1 MLNNRLTNDAKAALQ
16 YAQNAAQKFHH
27 NYVGTEHLL
36 LGLVLNKEGMA
47 GMLLEELGL
56 TPENV
61 SRAIEQH
68 VGWGKEQPDRLSL
81 TPRTKRAME
90 MAVRE
95 ANRLEQSYVGTEHM
109 LFGIL
114 EEGSGLAV
122 QILEDMDIEPEM
134 VLQRLGELMNDPAV
148 ENGEGEKA
156 DPNGI
161 NLLQF
166 GRDLNEWARQ
176 GKIDPVIGRDQEIS
190 RVIQILSRRTKNN
203 PVLIGAPGV
212 GKTAIAEGLAQRII
226 SGSVPDIL
234 LDKRIFSLDLT
245 SIVAGTKYRGE
256 FEERIKKILEAIEK
270 DDSII
275 LFIDEIHQL
284 IGAGA
289 VEGAMDAANI
299 LKPALAR
306 GDLQC
311 IGATTLDE
319 YKKHFEKDAALAR
332 RFQPVLVGEPSED
345 DAIAILFGLRDRY
358 EAFHKARITDE
369 AVRAAVKLSARY
381 ISDRYLPDKAIDVMD
396 EAAARVRMKVYAP
409 TGELQQLE
417 QKLAD
422 IKKEKEAALAG
433 EDFEKC
439 ASLRDEG
446 KKVSSEISVLQKE
459 KKQHDDEKLVV
470 TEDDIAD
477 VVSMWTGVP
486 VQQITET
493 ESQRLLHLEEELHKR
508 VISQNDAVT
517 AVAKAVRRARAG
529 LKDANRPIGSFLFL
543 GPSGVGKT
551 ELARTLAAQL
561 FGSADNMI
569 RIDMSEFMEKY
580 SVSRLVGAPPGYVGY
595 EEGGELTDAVREKPY
610 SVILFDEVEKASS
623 DFFNLL
629 LQVLDEGRLTDSKG
643 RTVDFRNTVII
654 MTSNLGASH
663 LKPSAPVMGFAA
675 AGGDAKK
682 DQEAAFKAAQHEIL
696 GDVKRFFRPE
706 FLNRIDEIIVFK
718 PLQQEDLRQIVDIM
732 LEDLTKR
739 LEEKGIAMDWT
750 TAADDVLVKDGTDFA
765 YGARPLKRAIQKQVE
780 DPISEMLL
788 GGEVKEGNK
797 IHVDAPD
804 KKKLVFT
811 TDK

>member
-1 MLNNRLTNDAKAALQ
+1 MMNNRFTNDAKAVLQ
-16 YAQNAAQKFHH
+16 YAQEAAQKFHH
-27 NYVGTEHLL
+27 DYVGTEHIL
-36 LGLVLNKEGMA
+36 LGLVLNTDGIA
-47 GMLLEELGL
+47 GLLLNQLGL

-61 SRAIEQH
+61 TRAIEQH
-68 VGWGKEQPDRLSL
+68 VGWGQDTPSKLRL

-90 MAVRE
+90 LAVRE
-95 ANRLEQSYVGTEHM
+95 ANRLEQNYVGTEHM
-109 LFGIL
+109 LAGIL
-114 EEGSGLAV
+114 EEGSGMAV
-122 QILEDMDIEPEM
+122 QILEDMDIDPDL
-134 VLQRLGELMNDPAV
+134 VSQRLSELMNDPAV
-148 ENGEGEKA
+148 EGGDAVAAKNGS
-156 DPNGI
+156 D
-161 NLLQF
+161 LSQF
-166 GRDLNEWARQ
+166 GRDLNEWAKK
-176 GKIDPVIGRDQEIS
+176 GKIDPVIGREKEIS

-226 SGSVPDIL
+226 NGNVPDSL
-234 LDKRIFSLDLT
+234 LDKRIFSLDLA

-256 FEERIKKILEAIEK
+256 FEERIKRILDVIEQ
-270 DDSII
+270 DDTII

-311 IGATTLDE
+311 IGATTIDE

-332 RFQPVLVGEPSED
+332 RFQPVLVGEPTED
-345 DAIAILFGLRDRY
+345 DAMAILFGLRDRY
-358 EAFHKARITDE
+358 EAFHKARITDD
-369 AVRAAVKLSARY
+369 AVKAAVKLSARY

-409 TGELQQLE
+409 SHELQDLE

-422 IKKEKEAALAG
+422 INKEKEAALAG

-439 ASLRDEG
+439 ASLRDAG
-446 KKVSSEISVLQKE
+446 KKVSSEISALQKE

-470 TEDDIAD
+470 TENDIAD

-508 VISQNDAVT
+508 VISQDDAVT

-551 ELARTLAAQL
+551 ELARTLATQL

-663 LKPSAPVMGFAA
+663 LKPSGPVMGFST
-675 AGGDAKK
+675 GGDSAKDREASFEVAKK
-682 DQEAAFKAAQHEIL
+682 EIMA
-696 GDVKRFFRPE
+696 DVKRFFRPE

-718 PLQQEDLRQIVDIM
+718 PLEQKDLRQIVDI
-732 LEDLTKR
+732 LLKDLTKR
-739 LEEKGIAMDWT
+739 LGEKGIAMDWT
-750 TAADDVLVKDGTDFA
+750 TAADDILVKEGTDFA
-765 YGARPLKRAIQKQVE
+765 YGARPLKRAIQKLVE

-788 GGEVKEGNK
+788 SGDVKDGNT
-797 IHVDAPD
+797 IHVDSLD

-811 TDK
+811 TE

>member
-1 MLNNRLTNDAKAALQ
+1 MMNNRLTNDAKAVLR
-16 YAQNAAQKFHH
+16 YAQEVAQKFHH
-27 NYVGTEHLL
+27 DYVGTEHIL
-36 LGLVLNKEGMA
+36 LGLVLNTDGIA
-47 GMLLEELGL
+47 GLLLNQLGL

-61 SRAIEQH
+61 TRAIEQH
-68 VGWGKEQPDRLSL
+68 VGWGQDSPTKLRL

-90 MAVRE
+90 LAVRE
-95 ANRLEQSYVGTEHM
+95 ANRLEQNYVGTEHM
-109 LFGIL
+109 LAGIL
-114 EEGSGLAV
+114 EEGSGMAV
-122 QILEDMDIEPEM
+122 QILEDMDIDSDL
-134 VLQRLGELMNDPAV
+134 VSQRLSELMNDPAV
-148 ENGEGEKA
+148 EGGDAVPSKNGS
-156 DPNGI
+156 D
-161 NLLQF
+161 LSQF
-166 GRDLNEWARQ
+166 GRDLNEWAKQ
-176 GKIDPVIGRDQEIS
+176 GKIDPVIGREKEIS

-226 SGSVPDIL
+226 TGNVPDSL
-234 LDKRIFSLDLT
+234 LDKRIFSLDLA

-256 FEERIKKILEAIEK
+256 FEERIKRILDTIEE

-311 IGATTLDE
+311 IGATTIDE

-332 RFQPVLVGEPSED
+332 RFQPVLVGEPTED
-345 DAIAILFGLRDRY
+345 DAMAILFGLRDRY
-358 EAFHKARITDE
+358 EAFHKAHITDE
-369 AVRAAVKLSARY
+369 AVKAAVKLSSRY

-409 TGELQQLE
+409 SHELQDLE

-422 IKKEKEAALAG
+422 INKEKEAALAG

-439 ASLRDEG
+439 ASLRDAG
-446 KKVSSEISVLQKE
+446 KKVSSEISALQKE

-470 TEDDIAD
+470 TENDIAD

-493 ESQRLLHLEEELHKR
+493 ESQRLLHLEAELHKR
-508 VISQNDAVT
+508 VISQDDAVT

-663 LKPSAPVMGFAA
+663 LKPSGPVMGFST
-675 AGGDAKK
+675 GGDSAKDREASFAVAKK
-682 DQEAAFKAAQHEIL
+682 EIMA
-696 GDVKRFFRPE
+696 DVKRFFRPE

-718 PLQQEDLRQIVDIM
+718 PLEQKDLRQIVDI
-732 LEDLTKR
+732 LLKDLTKR
-739 LEEKGIAMDWT
+739 LGEKGVALDWT
-750 TAADDVLVKDGTDFA
+750 TAADDVLVEEGTDFA
-765 YGARPLKRAIQKQVE
+765 YGARPLKRAIQKLVE
-780 DPISEMLL
+780 DPIAEMLL
-788 GGEVKEGNK
+788 SSSVKEGNT
-797 IHVDAPD
+797 IHVDSLD

-811 TDK
+811 TE

>member
-1 MLNNRLTNDAKAALQ
+1 MMNNRLTNDAKAVLQ
-16 YAQNAAQKFHH
+16 YAQEAAQKFHH
-27 NYVGTEHLL
+27 DYVGTEHIL
-36 LGLVLNKEGMA
+36 LGLVLNTDGIA
-47 GMLLEELGL
+47 GLLLNQLGL

-61 SRAIEQH
+61 TRAIEQH
-68 VGWGKEQPDRLSL
+68 VGWGQDSPTKLRL

-90 MAVRE
+90 LAVRE
-95 ANRLEQSYVGTEHM
+95 ANRLEQNYVGTEHM
-109 LFGIL
+109 LAGIL
-114 EEGSGLAV
+114 EEGSGMAV
-122 QILEDMDIEPEM
+122 QILEDMDIDPDL
-134 VLQRLGELMNDPAV
+134 VSQRLSELMNDPAV
-148 ENGEGEKA
+148 EGGDAVPSKNGS
-156 DPNGI
+156 D
-161 NLLQF
+161 LSQF
-166 GRDLNEWARQ
+166 GRDLNEWAKQ
-176 GKIDPVIGRDQEIS
+176 GKIDPVIGREKEIS

-226 SGSVPDIL
+226 TGNVPDSL
-234 LDKRIFSLDLT
+234 LDKRIFSLDLA

-256 FEERIKKILEAIEK
+256 FEERIKRILDTIEQ

-289 VEGAMDAANI
+289 VEGVMDAANI

-311 IGATTLDE
+311 IGATTIDE

-332 RFQPVLVGEPSED
+332 RFQPVLVGEPTED
-345 DAIAILFGLRDRY
+345 DAMAILFGLRDRY

-369 AVRAAVKLSARY
+369 AVKAAVKLSARY

-409 TGELQQLE
+409 SHELQDLE

-422 IKKEKEAALAG
+422 INKEKEVALAG

-439 ASLRDEG
+439 ASLRDAG
-446 KKVSSEISVLQKE
+446 KKVSSEISALQKE

-470 TEDDIAD
+470 TENDIAD

-493 ESQRLLHLEEELHKR
+493 ESQRLLHLEAELHKR
-508 VISQNDAVT
+508 VISQDDAVT

-663 LKPSAPVMGFAA
+663 LKPSGPVMGFST
-675 AGGDAKK
+675 GGDSAKDREASFAVAKK
-682 DQEAAFKAAQHEIL
+682 EIMA
-696 GDVKRFFRPE
+696 DVKCFFRPE

-718 PLQQEDLRQIVDIM
+718 PLEQKDLRQIVDI
-732 LEDLTKR
+732 LLKDLTKR
-739 LEEKGIAMDWT
+739 LGEKGVALDWT
-750 TAADDVLVKDGTDFA
+750 TAADDVLVEEGTDFA
-765 YGARPLKRAIQKQVE
+765 YGARPLKRAIQKLVE
-780 DPISEMLL
+780 DPIAEMLL
-788 GGEVKEGNK
+788 SSSVKEGNT
-797 IHVDAPD
+797 IHVDSLD

-811 TDK
+811 TE

>member
-1 MLNNRLTNDAKAALQ
+1 MMNNRLTNDAKAVLQ
-16 YAQNAAQKFHH
+16 YAQEAAQKFHH
-27 NYVGTEHLL
+27 DYVGTEHIL
-36 LGLVLNKEGMA
+36 LGLVLNTDGIA
-47 GMLLEELGL
+47 GLLLNQLGL

-61 SRAIEQH
+61 TRAIEQH
-68 VGWGKEQPDRLSL
+68 VGWGQDTPSKLRL

-90 MAVRE
+90 LAVRE
-95 ANRLEQSYVGTEHM
+95 ANRLEQNYVGTEHM
-109 LFGIL
+109 LAGIL
-114 EEGSGLAV
+114 EEGSGMAV
-122 QILEDMDIEPEM
+122 QILEDMDIDPDL
-134 VLQRLGELMNDPAV
+134 VSQRLSELMNDPAV
-148 ENGEGEKA
+148 EGGDAVAAKNGS
-156 DPNGI
+156 D
-161 NLLQF
+161 LSQF
-166 GRDLNEWARQ
+166 GRDLNEWAKK
-176 GKIDPVIGRDQEIS
+176 GKIDPVIGREKEIS

-226 SGSVPDIL
+226 NGNVPDSL
-234 LDKRIFSLDLT
+234 LDKRIFSLDLA

-256 FEERIKKILEAIEK
+256 FEERIKRILDVIEQ
-270 DDSII
+270 DDTII

-311 IGATTLDE
+311 IGATTIDE

-332 RFQPVLVGEPSED
+332 RFQPVLVGEPTED
-345 DAIAILFGLRDRY
+345 DAMAILFGLRDRY
-358 EAFHKARITDE
+358 EAFHKARITDD

-409 TGELQQLE
+409 SHELQDLE

-422 IKKEKEAALAG
+422 INKEKEAALAG

-439 ASLRDEG
+439 ASLRDAG
-446 KKVSSEISVLQKE
+446 KKVSSEISALQKE

-470 TEDDIAD
+470 TENDIAD

-486 VQQITET
+486 VQKITET

-508 VISQNDAVT
+508 VISQDDAVT

-551 ELARTLAAQL
+551 ELARTLATQL

-654 MTSNLGASH
+654 MNSNLGA
-663 LKPSAPVMGFAA
+663 
-675 AGGDAKK
+675 
-682 DQEAAFKAAQHEIL
+682 
-696 GDVKRFFRPE
+696 
-706 FLNRIDEIIVFK
+706 
-718 PLQQEDLRQIVDIM
+718 
-732 LEDLTKR
+732 
-739 LEEKGIAMDWT
+739 
-750 TAADDVLVKDGTDFA
+750 
-765 YGARPLKRAIQKQVE
+765 
-780 DPISEMLL
+780 
-788 GGEVKEGNK
+788 
-797 IHVDAPD
+797 
-804 KKKLVFT
+804 
-811 TDK
+811 

>member
-1 MLNNRLTNDAKAALQ
+1 L
-16 YAQNAAQKFHH
+16 
-27 NYVGTEHLL
+27 
-36 LGLVLNKEGMA
+36 
-47 GMLLEELGL
+47 
-56 TPENV
+56 
-61 SRAIEQH
+61 
-68 VGWGKEQPDRLSL
+68 
-81 TPRTKRAME
+81 
-90 MAVRE
+90 AVRE
-95 ANRLEQSYVGTEHM
+95 ANRLEQNYVGTEHM
-109 LFGIL
+109 LAGIL
-114 EEGSGLAV
+114 EEGSGMAV
-122 QILEDMDIEPEM
+122 QILEDMDIDPDL
-134 VLQRLGELMNDPAV
+134 VSQRLSELMNDPVVEGGDAV
-148 ENGEGEKA
+148 AAKNGS
-156 DPNGI
+156 D
-161 NLLQF
+161 LSQF
-166 GRDLNEWARQ
+166 GRDLNEWAKK
-176 GKIDPVIGRDQEIS
+176 GKIDPVIGREKEIS

-226 SGSVPDIL
+226 NGNVPDSL
-234 LDKRIFSLDLT
+234 LDKRIFSLDLA

-256 FEERIKKILEAIEK
+256 FEERIKRILDVIEQ
-270 DDSII
+270 DDTII

-311 IGATTLDE
+311 IGATTIDE

-332 RFQPVLVGEPSED
+332 RFQPVLVGEPTED
-345 DAIAILFGLRDRY
+345 DAMAILFGLRDRY
-358 EAFHKARITDE
+358 EAFHKARITDD

-409 TGELQQLE
+409 SHELQDLE

-422 IKKEKEAALAG
+422 INKEKEAALAG

-439 ASLRDEG
+439 ASLRDAG
-446 KKVSSEISVLQKE
+446 KKVSSEISALQKE

-470 TEDDIAD
+470 TENDIAD

-508 VISQNDAVT
+508 VISQDDAVT

-551 ELARTLAAQL
+551 ELARTLATQL
-561 FGSADNMI
+561 FGSADNII

-663 LKPSAPVMGFAA
+663 LKPSGPVMGFST
-675 AGGDAKK
+675 GGDSAKDREASFEVAKK
-682 DQEAAFKAAQHEIL
+682 EIMA
-696 GDVKRFFRPE
+696 DVKRFFRPE

-718 PLQQEDLRQIVDIM
+718 PLEQKDLRQIVDI
-732 LEDLTKR
+732 LLQDLTKR
-739 LEEKGIAMDWT
+739 LGEKGVAMDWT
-750 TAADDVLVKDGTDFA
+750 TAADDVLVQEGTDFA
-765 YGARPLKRAIQKQVE
+765 YGARPLKRAIQKLVE

-788 GGEVKEGNK
+788 SGDVKDGNT
-797 IHVDAPD
+797 IHVDSLD

-811 TDK
+811 TE

>member
-1 MLNNRLTNDAKAALQ
+1 MNNRLTNDAKAVLQ
-16 YAQNAAQKFHH
+16 YAQEAAQKFHH
-27 NYVGTEHLL
+27 DYVGTEHIL
-36 LGLVLNKEGMA
+36 LGLVLNTDGIA
-47 GMLLEELGL
+47 GLLLNQLGL

-61 SRAIEQH
+61 TRAIEQH
-68 VGWGKEQPDRLSL
+68 VGWGQDTPSKLRL

-90 MAVRE
+90 LAVRE
-95 ANRLEQSYVGTEHM
+95 ANRLEQNYVGTEHM
-109 LFGIL
+109 LAGIL
-114 EEGSGLAV
+114 EEGSGMAV
-122 QILEDMDIEPEM
+122 QILEDMDIDPDL
-134 VLQRLGELMNDPAV
+134 VSQRLSELMNDPAV
-148 ENGEGEKA
+148 EGGDAVAAKNGS
-156 DPNGI
+156 D
-161 NLLQF
+161 LSQF
-166 GRDLNEWARQ
+166 GRDLNEWAKK
-176 GKIDPVIGRDQEIS
+176 GKIDPVIGREKEIS

-226 SGSVPDIL
+226 NGNVPDSL
-234 LDKRIFSLDLT
+234 LDKRIFSLDLA

-256 FEERIKKILEAIEK
+256 FEERIKRILDVIEQ
-270 DDSII
+270 DDTII

-289 VEGAMDAANI
+289 VEGTMDAANI

-311 IGATTLDE
+311 IGATTIDE

-332 RFQPVLVGEPSED
+332 RFQPVLVGEPTED
-345 DAIAILFGLRDRY
+345 DAMAILFGLRDRY
-358 EAFHKARITDE
+358 EAFHKARITDD

-409 TGELQQLE
+409 SHELQDLE

-422 IKKEKEAALAG
+422 INKEKEAALAG

-439 ASLRDEG
+439 ASLRDAG
-446 KKVSSEISVLQKE
+446 KKVSSEISALQKE

-470 TEDDIAD
+470 TENDIAD

-508 VISQNDAVT
+508 VISQDDAVT

-551 ELARTLAAQL
+551 ELARTLATQL

-663 LKPSAPVMGFAA
+663 LKPSGPVMGFST
-675 AGGDAKK
+675 GGDSAKDREASFEVAKK
-682 DQEAAFKAAQHEIL
+682 EIMA
-696 GDVKRFFRPE
+696 DVKRFFRPE

-718 PLQQEDLRQIVDIM
+718 PLEQKDLRQIVDI
-732 LEDLTKR
+732 LLQDLTKR
-739 LEEKGIAMDWT
+739 LGEKGVAMDWT
-750 TAADDVLVKDGTDFA
+750 TAADDVLVQEGTDFA
-765 YGARPLKRAIQKQVE
+765 YGARPLKRAIQKLVE

-788 GGEVKEGNK
+788 SGDVKDGNT
-797 IHVDAPD
+797 IHVDSLD

-811 TDK
+811 TE